1 MKRIL
6 LTLLVCLLL
15 LPLYSLDLFFEEQ
28 PSRTTTFQ
36 VEAAGGLYR
45 DKQFLRQ
52 ADLSFALEQNEE
64 RYRAVAQLQ
73 YDSLANRLEATDLSV
88 SLFTGNMTI
97 KGGLFTHPW
106 GSASTNHVVDVLSSR
121 NLRAGFVDDL
131 EAMKRPSLMALL
143 SSYWE
148 DSSVEVVFKP
158 GFLPSYLVTEG
169 RYSLIPAAFASAAV
183 TETDTLDLTSWEAGG
198 RYRLSLGTLDAAL
211 LYYNGHHPEPGF
223 SVTAFDSGTFAPTAL
238 TLVYTRYQL
247 FALEGSLFLDPFTL
261 AFEGGF
267 FLSED
272 EEGTTS
278 SLYNSKFAYLAE
290 LSYTH
295 PATSAFLA
303 LAYQGKYVLD
313 FNTTN
318 PMDVDNLASFDGK
331 AYENT
336 LILVVEYPF
345 LEQRLTTRAALTY
358 QVESEGYALLAGL
371 SYALLDDL
379 QVFFKTTVYGALGS
393 KSSIYKTWD
402 DNDSLK
408 VGMRAWF

>member
-6 LTLLVCLLL
+6 LTLLVCLPL

-36 VEAAGGLYR
+36 VEAAGGIYR
-45 DKQFLRQ
+45 DEQFLRQ

-73 YDSLANRLEATDLSV
+73 YDSLANRLEAHELSV

-121 NLRAGFVDDL
+121 DLRAGFVDDL

-148 DSSVEVVFKP
+148 GSSVEVLFKP

-183 TETDTLDLTSWEAGG
+183 TETDTLDLASWEAGG

-223 SVTAFDSGTFAPTAL
+223 SVTAFDSVTFAPTAL

-313 FNTTN
+313 FSTS
-318 PMDVDNLASFDGK
+318 PLDVDYNASFDSK

-336 LILVVEYPF
+336 LLLVVEYP
-345 LEQRLTTRAALTY
+345 LLQQRLTARAALTY

-379 QVFFKTTVYGALGS
+379 QVFFKTTVYGALGN